1 MADDKKKRLPDSSY
15 AAEYPWNAT
24 HVSRSGHEK
33 HVDDT
38 PGAERLREAHKAGTY
53 WEISPDGRKVT
64 LVVADEYQY
73 VKGGLT
79 LTVDNNYDV
88 LVAGNLRVVIKGD
101 AHVEVHGDLSAAVK
115 GDSTIATLG
124 DAVSMVG
131 GDSYTKVQGSAS
143 VSTNGNL
150 NAEVKKDAEISVKGD
165 ASLVAKGDLDVEA
178 SKIRINAKDG
188 ALTLKGSPVN
198 IVEG

>member
-1 MADDKKKRLPDSSY
+1 MAEDKKRLPKSTY
-15 AAEYPWNAT
+15 NAEYPFNQT
-24 HVSRSGHEK
+24 HISRSGHEK

-38 PGAERLREAHKAGTY
+38 PGHERLREAHKAGTY
-53 WEISPDGRKVT
+53 WEISPDGKKVT
-64 LVVADEYQY
+64 LIVADEYHY

-88 LVAGNLRVVIKGD
+88 LIAGNMRVVIKGD
-101 AHVEVHGDLSAAVK
+101 AYMEVHGDMTAAVK
-115 GDSTIATLG
+115 GDSTIATIG
-124 DAVSMVG
+124 DAVTMVG

-143 VSTNGNL
+143 VSTDGNL

-165 ASLVAKGDLDVEA
+165 VALVAKGDLDMEA
-178 SKIRINAKDG
+178 SKIRINAKG
-188 ALTLKGSPVN
+188 PCTIKGSPVS